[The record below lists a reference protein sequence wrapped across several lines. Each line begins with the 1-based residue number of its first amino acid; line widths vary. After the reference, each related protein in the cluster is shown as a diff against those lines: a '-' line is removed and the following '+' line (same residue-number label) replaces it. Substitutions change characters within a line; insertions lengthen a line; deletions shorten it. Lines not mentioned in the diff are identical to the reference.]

1 MGLLRHSDSY
11 MDDPQLTQIL
21 QEFTVDF
28 MLKTLNIDLKIIGY
42 DSGMGKWI
50 RD

>member
-1 MGLLRHSDSY
+1 
-11 MDDPQLTQIL
+11 MDVHQLTEIS
-21 QEFTVDF
+21 QEFTMDF